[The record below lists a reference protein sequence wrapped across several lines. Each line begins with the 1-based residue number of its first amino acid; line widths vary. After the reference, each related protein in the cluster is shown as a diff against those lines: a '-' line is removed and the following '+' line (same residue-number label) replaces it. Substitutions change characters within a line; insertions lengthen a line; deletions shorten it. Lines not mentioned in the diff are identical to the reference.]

1 MLDPNEP
8 RPRSY
13 TRTMDLAAAAEM
25 AEMLAKQNGLS
36 MHADEIVDNLMKHV
50 HSWSNGYLLARD
62 LDQYC
67 GWQPDAEMVM
77 TLDHL
82 GSMRSDQLEKAEK
95 DWASRLQ
102 PQAVFAVGDEV
113 AYDCR
118 RDGEVKGLVHSIDA
132 ARARYVVDTKYNG
145 NGGVLIPFE
154 DVRAA

>member
-8 RPRSY
+8 RPRRY

-25 AEMLAKQNGLS
+25 ADMLIEQNGLS
-36 MHADEIVDNLMKHV
+36 MPTDDIIDDLMKQS

-77 TLDHL
+77 TLDHI
-82 GSMRSDQLEKAEK
+82 GSMRIEQLEKAEK
-95 DWASRLQ
+95 DWVSRLGPQ
-102 PQAVFAVGDEV
+102 PAFAVGDIVTFDHPKDAEN
-113 AYDCR
+113 R
-118 RDGEVKGLVHSIDA
+118 GPIHSIDT
-132 ARARYVVDTKYNG
+132 ARARYVVDTRNAG
-145 NGGVLIPFE
+145 NGGFLVPFE